1 MTAVLLHPHYKSLLL
16 SASGDGVLR
25 VWNTA
30 TIGKPLLEVRDHA
43 GPIQGLVAIGK
54 QYATVG
60 DDGRLVLMDIKTRY
74 TQAAHL
80 LCELGLMLCARDARA
95 PGGQGARHRGG
106 RGASVCGGGVQGIW
120 RRRRGHHQRYWRPA
134 PAAAC
139 LAAWPTHSVGRP
151 YLTHRDRAALLA
163 ALTRYNHRLRRGT
176 DGAAAGS
183 DRVGHASDP
192 ASRLPS
198 TQGDPRPTSVT
209 AMLRAG
215 GVRGATPAAARC
227 AGGRRCG
234 SDQCTP
240 TVDKHRHDPAGRCHR
255 DNSGRGP
262 STTSA
267 DSRNKPQSRPAPA
280 QSGGDATSTSGG
292 SGAGCGQ
299 RVCRAAALRCGSPA
313 SAVRPSRPDP
323 ARRTRHQHGGG
334 GGTDG
339 RVLGGAVA
347 RASAAHASVR
357 VGQAVG
363 DRARPRR
370 SPVAADQQPPACRA
384 DHPGGRH
391 HVLVVFHR
399 HDDRGPAVWR
409 RWHTGDDG
417 RALASSDVA
426 RSGCAPC
433 AGAGGDAAVPCEPA
447 RGAPKLSLGHAA
459 PVPASARTFNDHTAA
474 RTVQPRATWVTFSI
488 LTLTCAPTRPRAA
501 DRAGGAGAG
510 PRPDGGTDAR
520 AA

>member
-74 TQAAHL
+74 ARRSHA
-80 LCELGLMLCARDARA
+80 CSGSWDSCCARGMRGLRAGRERVIVEGAEPLCAVAASKESGVVAVGTTSGTAA
-95 PGGQGARHRGG
+95 PPPP
-106 RGASVCGGGVQGIW
+106 CL
-120 RRRRGHHQRYWRPA
+120 P
-134 PAAAC
+134 AC
-139 LAAWPTHSVGRP
+139 LAAWPTHSVGGP
-151 YLTHRDRAALLA
+151 YLAHGDRAALLA

-240 TVDKHRHDPAGRCHR
+240 TVDKHRHDPAGRCHH

-267 DSRNKPQSRPAPA
+267 DRRNKPQSRPAPA
-280 QSGGDATSTSGG
+280 QSGADATSTSG
-292 SGAGCGQ
+292 
-299 RVCRAAALRCGSPA
+299 
-313 SAVRPSRPDP
+313 
-323 ARRTRHQHGGG
+323 
-334 GGTDG
+334 
-339 RVLGGAVA
+339 
-347 RASAAHASVR
+347 
-357 VGQAVG
+357 
-363 DRARPRR
+363 
-370 SPVAADQQPPACRA
+370 
-384 DHPGGRH
+384 
-391 HVLVVFHR
+391 
-399 HDDRGPAVWR
+399 
-409 RWHTGDDG
+409 
-417 RALASSDVA
+417 
-426 RSGCAPC
+426 
-433 AGAGGDAAVPCEPA
+433 
-447 RGAPKLSLGHAA
+447 
-459 PVPASARTFNDHTAA
+459 
-474 RTVQPRATWVTFSI
+474 
-488 LTLTCAPTRPRAA
+488 
-501 DRAGGAGAG
+501 
-510 PRPDGGTDAR
+510 
-520 AA
+520 